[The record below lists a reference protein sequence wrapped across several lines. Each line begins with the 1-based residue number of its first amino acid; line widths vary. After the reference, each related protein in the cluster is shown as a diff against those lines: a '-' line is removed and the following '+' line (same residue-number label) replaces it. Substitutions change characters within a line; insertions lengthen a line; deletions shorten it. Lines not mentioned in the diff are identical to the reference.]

1 MSEIEKANT
10 EKDSL
15 VPESPEPIIL
25 FVNYQ
30 AAEVNNASWLVY
42 REETGGKAVFAAYCL
57 AFVITVF
64 VALGY
69 LGIFTKTPLPD
80 GPYQTWIAL
89 ILVLDILFLPPL
101 FAYWLWQLLKTSR
114 LGTFSREPR
123 FNKPTLYSISN
134 DGIQIQINSDTT
146 ISSWTHVT
154 ACYELA
160 DSLTFVI
167 DGTIFPVPKRC
178 FYSKEQLRQA
188 RRLVIEKAVAYC
200 TVGPQKT
207 SIIYAGTP
215 TTDSKRPKSEDNEKD
230 TGESKIDESETGER
244 DNSEISEPGI
254 EHAVLLNGTEYALD
268 EKHPNSS
275 LILEPLI
282 WHPASGTLTLECNYS
297 LAQLKAADKLVFMKY
312 DVPLIGLQYIAY
324 LFIFLAYTQF
334 LQYIMGPKQG
344 EEINSILFKCA
355 PLILLGAIAH
365 ARYHFEKRVE
375 RLRETVKLDLPILI
389 TLAET
394 ECTIRSRRTVLS
406 YPWGSFR
413 NCIVT
418 KEHYICRS
426 KRSIVVIPKNAINS
440 RAKEVFVENLLRTKI
455 KQYEEWS

>member
-1 MSEIEKANT
+1 MSEIEKTNT

-15 VPESPEPIIL
+15 VPESPEPVIL

-42 REETGGKAVFAAYCL
+42 REETGGKVVFAAYCL

-69 LGIFTKTPLPD
+69 LGIFTKSPLPD

-89 ILVLDILFLPPL
+89 ILVLDVFFLPPL

-114 LGTFSREPR
+114 LETFSRELR
-123 FNKPTLYSISN
+123 FSKPTLYSISN

-146 ISSWTHVT
+146 ISSWSHVT

-178 FYSKEQLRQA
+178 FYSKEQLRQT

-215 TTDSKRPKSEDNEKD
+215 MTDSEQQGNEANKRDID
-230 TGESKIDESETGER
+230 ESKVDESETGGS
-244 DNSEISEPGI
+244 DNSEISKPGL

-297 LAQLKAADKLVFMKY
+297 LTQLKAADKLVFMKY

-334 LQYIMGPKQG
+334 VQYIMGQKQG
-344 EEINSILFKCA
+344 EEINSILFKCT

-394 ECTIRSRRTVLS
+394 ECTIRSRRTILS

-426 KRSIVVIPKNAINS
+426 KRSIVVIPKTAIDS
-440 RAKEVFVENLLRTKI
+440 RSKEIFVENLLRTKI
-455 KQYEEWS
+455 KQFEEWS

>member
-1 MSEIEKANT
+1 MRETEKANT

-15 VPESPEPIIL
+15 VPEAPEPIIL
-25 FVNYQ
+25 FVHYE
-30 AAEVNNASWLVY
+30 ASEVNNASWLVF

-89 ILVLDILFLPPL
+89 ILFLDILFLPPL

-114 LGTFSREPR
+114 LQTFSREPR

-146 ISSWTHVT
+146 ISSWSHVT

-207 SIIYAGTP
+207 NITYAGTP
-215 TTDSKRPKSEDNEKD
+215 TTESERPKSEDSEKD
-230 TGESKIDESETGER
+230 TGESKIDERETDGS
-244 DNSEISEPGI
+244 DNSEISGPGI

-324 LFIFLAYTQF
+324 LFIFLGYTQF
-334 LQYIMGPKQG
+334 VQYIMGPKQG

-406 YPWGSFR
+406 YPWTSFR

-426 KRSIVVIPKNAINS
+426 KRSIVVIPKNALNS
-440 RAKEVFVENLLRTKI
+440 RSKEVFVENLLRTKI
-455 KQYEEWS
+455 KRYEEWS